1 MTITVTSTPLNLSVT
16 NERGPIGPTGATGPA
31 GAQGSTGPQGPT
43 GPAGP
48 TGPTGPQG
56 SSVTGSTGPTG
67 PQGPAGP
74 TGPSFNLTNYTTN
87 SNISSNDWIF
97 WADNSTF
104 QEYKLQYSDLQTPI
118 TTAANAYTDT
128 QINNLINGSPAA
140 LDTLDELAAALNDDS
155 NFASTVTNSIAT
167 KLNSSDFNPFFDARI
182 STKSIDNFIDIDIS
196 TNNPSNGQAL
206 IFDSANGVFIPGDSF
221 SQSDFDA
228 AFTAKS
234 TTNLSEGTNLYY
246 TNARADAR
254 VTNAIIDEDNM
265 SSNLDTKVPTQQS
278 VKAYVDAQVATVPT
292 GDITSVVAGT
302 GLSGGGTSGD
312 VTLNVDLLSKQ
323 GGTNFTNSILVG
335 HSTTGTLNNANRNVG
350 IGIGAMDAITS
361 GDDSVFVGYNA
372 GTKTSTGTINTA
384 IGADAMFQ
392 NVSGRDNVAIG
403 YQTLYNNTGSHN
415 TAIGR
420 MSGRNIT
427 SGSGNV
433 MIGEVDAGSATGD
446 RQLKIAG
453 YDGTNTTTWI
463 SGDSNGALT
472 FADKVVL
479 GIDKVIE
486 FGDAGETIKGNG
498 INLNI
503 DSSNNT
509 NVNATNIVKLAGSGM
524 EVSLGGGA
532 AHMLFS
538 DGTTQFG
545 HIKKVSNS
553 FDFRSSISDGDIT
566 FRGNDGGTGITALTL
581 DMSEAGAATFNN
593 EILAGGKI
601 TAKGDGSSQDGEIQL
616 NCSQNSHGV
625 KIKSPAHSANASWTW
640 VLPTNDGTN
649 GQVLTTDGNSSAQLS
664 WTTPGTFSGN
674 VTIGGNLTV
683 NGTTT
688 TVNSTEVN
696 IQNAFVF
703 EGSTADAHE
712 TTLTITDPTA
722 DRTITLPDES
732 GDVIIGK
739 FGGTDFARS
748 ILIGHSTT
756 GSLSSAEDNLGIGDN
771 ALNSV
776 TSGDQNVCLGSN
788 AGTAITT
795 ATANVYIGRNSGSSN
810 ATGGSNFG
818 LGVDTLEDA
827 NFTGTSNVA
836 IGRSAG
842 SQVESGNF
850 NVLIGQSSGDNIT
863 TGHGN
868 LIMGANVD
876 APSATDNRQLVIAG
890 YDGTTTT
897 TWLTGD
903 SSGNIGIGTSSPS
916 RDLHIAKSTSNNTVR
931 LQVEN
936 TSNTSGSHGVVS
948 IYSTG
953 SSGGDPYLHFK
964 VDGGQNYSLGIDNDQ
979 SDNFKISANYGVGA
993 NDLMTITPAGN
1004 VGIGTTSPSSSF
1016 HIAAAIPRIRIED
1029 TDGSNLISDISG
1041 AGADLQFAIDP
1052 NQVSTGGSFRFK
1064 ISGTERFSVRP
1075 SGNVG
1080 INDNSPLQTLT
1091 VQGVNNSSS
1100 ATLKTQ
1106 DTDGRGILIES
1117 PYSGS
1122 GVGYIGTN
1130 GTNSSFGFKINN
1142 VQKTILDINGNFGI
1156 GTNSPAQ
1163 KLDVDGNIAV
1173 SGNLTDQ
1180 YTTDLTVKT
1189 SNFTITSS
1197 SLGKIYLLDSSSN
1210 TVTATLPASPNNG
1223 ERVKFIDVAGS
1234 ASTNNI
1240 TIGRNGNSI
1249 QGSASDLTVVT
1260 DRAAFELMFVTSYGW
1275 VLTNV

>member
-104 QEYKLQYSDLQTPI
+104 QEYKLQFSSFQTAI

-128 QINNLINGSPAA
+128 QINNLINGAPAA
-140 LDTLDELAAALNDDS
+140 LDTLDELAAALSDDA
-155 NFASTVTNSIAT
+155 NFASTVTNNIAT

-206 IFDSANGVFIPGDSF
+206 IFDSTNGVFIPGDSF

-323 GGTNFTNSILVG
+323 GGSNFTNSLLIG
-335 HSTTGTLNNANRNVG
+335 TTTTGTLNNADNNIGIGSDSLRDITSGDANIALGVNAGRGLTDESYNTFIGRNSGVNANGNSNVG
-350 IGIGAMDAITS
+350 IGP
-361 GDDSVFVGYNA
+361 DSLEGLSF
-372 GTKTSTGTINTA
+372 TGTGNMSIGMGSGANISSGNFNTM
-384 IGADAMFQ
+384 IGNDA
-392 NVSGRDNVAIG
+392 GD
-403 YQTLYNNTGSHN
+403 T
-415 TAIGR
+415 
-420 MSGRNIT
+420 IT

-433 MIGEVDAGSATGD
+433 MFGNNTQPDSITGD

-453 YDGTNTTTWI
+453 YDGTTTTTWI

-472 FADKVVL
+472 FASDVTLANNKKVV
-479 GIDKVIE
+479 
-486 FGDAGETIKGNG
+486 FGDAGENIVGDGTNLAINSSGTIELDSVSGSVNFSGNG
-498 INLNI
+498 TGYLTLQN
-503 DSSNNT
+503 S
-509 NVNATNIVKLAGSGM
+509 AGSTWFRNTGQ
-524 EVSLGGGA
+524 
-532 AHMLFS
+532 
-538 DGTTQFG
+538 D
-545 HIKKVSNS
+545 N
-553 FDFRSSISDGDIT
+553 DFY
-566 FRGNDGGTGITALTL
+566 FLLNDGGSTITALLL
-581 DMSEAGAATFNN
+581 DASEAGAATFNN

-601 TAKGDGSSQDGEIQL
+601 TAKGDGASQDGEIQL

-739 FGGTDFARS
+739 NGGTNFS
-748 ILIGHSTT
+748 NGLLIGQTTT
-756 GSLSSAEDNLGIGDN
+756 GTLNAANNNIGIGHGVFQN
-771 ALNSV
+771 L
-776 TSGDQNVCLGSN
+776 TSGDNNTGVGVDSLFGLLYGVDN
-788 AGTAITT
+788 TGYG
-795 ATANVYIGRNSGSSN
+795 ANTLKNNSVGSSN
-810 ATGGSNFG
+810 TAVGYQAM
-818 LGVDTLEDA
+818 EA
-827 NFTGTSNVA
+827 
-836 IGRSAG
+836 SAG
-842 SQVESGNF
+842 GNGSTAVGSQALKYALASYNTAVGVSAGQGMVGQDSHN
-850 NVLIGQSSGDNIT
+850 NLVLGYQSGDNIT
-863 TGHGN
+863 SGAGN
-868 LIMGANVD
+868 VIIGSTD
-876 APSATDNRQLVIAG
+876 APSATADRQLVIAG

-903 SSGNIGIGTSSPS
+903 SSGKLTMTDGEIIPGKIGGTNFTESLLIGHSTTGTLNSAERNLGILTSSLEKVTSGDDNIAIGKNTLRGLTAGAQNVALGSFASAHSSAGLASYTTFVGYGAGGSNQGSYNTAMGRGALQGVTGDYNIGLG
-916 RDLHIAKSTSNNTVR
+916 V
-931 LQVEN
+931 QVADN
-936 TSNTSGSHGVVS
+936 L
-948 IYSTG
+948 
-953 SSGGDPYLHFK
+953 SSG
-964 VDGGQNYSLGIDNDQ
+964 
-979 SDNFKISANYGVGA
+979 
-993 NDLMTITPAGN
+993 AGN
-1004 VGIGTTSPSSSF
+1004 VMIGHYVDADSATGSRQLKIAGYDGTT
-1016 HIAAAIPRIRIED
+1016 
-1029 TDGSNLISDISG
+1029 TTTWISG
-1041 AGADLQFAIDP
+1041 D
-1052 NQVSTGGSFRFK
+1052 S
-1064 ISGTERFSVRP
+1064 
-1075 SGNVG
+1075 
-1080 INDNSPLQTLT
+1080 
-1091 VQGVNNSSS
+1091 
-1100 ATLKTQ
+1100 
-1106 DTDGRGILIES
+1106 
-1117 PYSGS
+1117 
-1122 GVGYIGTN
+1122 
-1130 GTNSSFGFKINN
+1130 
-1142 VQKTILDINGNFGI
+1142 
-1156 GTNSPAQ
+1156 
-1163 KLDVDGNIAV
+1163 
-1173 SGNLTDQ
+1173 SGNLTFPANISIGSNLTDQ
-1180 YTTDLTVKT
+1180 STTDLTVKT

-1240 TIGRNGNSI
+1240 TIGRNGNNI
-1249 QGSASDLTVVT
+1249 QGSASDLTVT
-1260 DRAAFELMFVTSYGW
+1260 TNRAAFELMFVTSYGW
-1275 VLTNV
+1275 ILTNV